1 MLSQHAAEQ
10 PKFTLYRDCVLWC
23 VGGGGAVGVFFVVVV
38 WGFWVFFLKASGF
51 SLMSIANAK
60 LLQVTVF
67 LSGRVE
73 LKWQE

>member
-1 MLSQHAAEQ
+1 MLLSNQNSHYTGIVC
-10 PKFTLYRDCVLWC
+10 FGVC
-23 VGGGGAVGVFFVVVV
+23 GGGAVGVFVVVVV